1 MDLAPDA
8 GGAPMSDETRVH
20 GRGDDDRG
28 AESTKATTRT
38 PNPAL
43 REGFLVILA
52 GEPEN
57 QETLRR
63 FGDLLHTMVGETVRT
78 PCPVPMVQAETEAA
92 LVDLIELTERLADAA
107 TYAHLDKLAEIQ
119 LGAVAGKQAKTLRK
133 VIAALEAALAEM
145 TADEGDGEGDE
156 DKEGD
161 R

>member
-1 MDLAPDA
+1 
-8 GGAPMSDETRVH
+8 MSAENRTPRNTAI
-20 GRGDDDRG
+20 DDHA
-28 AESTKATTRT
+28 AESTKPTTKA

-78 PCPVPMVQAETEAA
+78 PCPVPMVQAEAEAA

-119 LGAVAGKQAKTLRK
+119 LGAVAGKQAKALRK
-133 VIAALEAALAEM
+133 VIAALEAGLAEM
-145 TADEGDGEGDE
+145 TGSGDDDEDDLDGEG
-156 DKEGD
+156 G

>member
-1 MDLAPDA
+1 
-8 GGAPMSDETRVH
+8 MSDETRTANDAP
-20 GRGDDDRG
+20 DDSRQDDHA
-28 AESTKATTRT
+28 AESTRTPAET

-78 PCPVPMVQAETEAA
+78 PCPVPMVQAEAEAA
-92 LVDLIELTERLADAA
+92 LVDLIELTERLTDAA

-119 LGAVAGKQAKTLRK
+119 LGAVTGRQAKALRK
-133 VIAALEAALAEM
+133 VIAALEAGIAEM
-145 TADEGDGEGDE
+145 TADEEDDEEELDGEG
-156 DKEGD
+156 GW
-161 R
+161 

>member
-1 MDLAPDA
+1 MSTEARAPDA
-8 GGAPMSDETRVH
+8 

-28 AESTKATTRT
+28 AESTRATRRT

-57 QETLRR
+57 QGTLRR

-78 PCPVPMVQAETEAA
+78 PCPVPMVQAEAEAA

-119 LGAVAGKQAKTLRK
+119 LGAVTGNQAKALRK

-145 TADEGDGEGDE
+145 TADEDDGDDDEEDLGGEGD
-156 DKEGD
+156 

>member
-1 MDLAPDA
+1 
-8 GGAPMSDETRVH
+8 MSDETH
-20 GRGDDDRG
+20 APNDGRGHDDRG
-28 AESTKATTRT
+28 AESGKPTTRM

-78 PCPVPMVQAETEAA
+78 PCPVPMVQAEAEAA
-92 LVDLIELTERLADAA
+92 LVDLIELTQRLADAA

-119 LGAVAGKQAKTLRK
+119 LGAVTGKQAKVLRK
-133 VIAALEAALAEM
+133 VIAALEAGLAEM
-145 TADEGDGEGDE
+145 TADEEDDGKADEDGDDGEA
-156 DKEGD
+156 D

>member
-1 MDLAPDA
+1 
-8 GGAPMSDETRVH
+8 MSDEIRTPNDTPID

-28 AESTKATTRT
+28 AESTNLVTRT

-52 GEPEN
+52 GEPEH

-78 PCPVPMVQAETEAA
+78 PCPVPMVQAEAEAA
-92 LVDLIELTERLADAA
+92 VVDLLELTERLADAA
-107 TYAHLDKLAEIQ
+107 TFAHVDEPAEVQ
-119 LGAVAGKQAKTLRK
+119 LGAVTGKQAKVLRK
-133 VIAALEAALAEM
+133 VIAALEAGLAEM
-145 TADEGDGEGDE
+145 TADEEDDGDADEDGDDGEGT
-156 DKEGD
+156 